1 MVQKQT
7 NEFKKGVCKV
17 SKKIAHCIHHTHW
30 DLIWYF
36 TAQDAAVQFSYNMRE
51 LLRGFKEG
59 SVENFFMDGQTAPID
74 EYLSMHPEDEACIRE
89 LVKSGK
95 LIIGPFNSQLDCFI
109 SSGESVVNNLR
120 IGMKTAR
127 KLGKISNIAYL
138 PDSFG
143 HSFDFPKI
151 FNKFGIR
158 DFVIT
163 RGVGESYGLGSEFYM
178 KSNDGSKLL
187 VCTML
192 SGYGYG
198 CYAFKEGILFEEGA
212 RDYNKIS
219 VGSLI
224 DRLLKFS
231 TVEHEFVFPLGF
243 DQNPAILN
251 IPEKIKEYNDK
262 QSDIEFKLTT
272 WKDFIKQVRKKG
284 ENLKIHEHELF
295 STQYHRVHK
304 SIFSARA
311 DIKGLQDRCE
321 RILTYEL
328 QPMMSMLDSLG
339 IEYDH
344 GLIDRAW
351 ETLVKCQT
359 HSSANLTDETNA
371 YIERE
376 TKNAFNLAVSMKYYL
391 MKLVSISLED
401 GERKSYPLVIFHTLP
416 KKRSIINEIKV
427 LTKTPNFKI
436 LDENGKNLSF
446 TVIDSRRKNCG
457 VLRKDAELIDPGKF
471 YYETDIVLETN
482 EFHGISYKTFDV
494 VETEEACLNRFCQ
507 YDRFIENG
515 RYKIYRNQD
524 GIVIYDKKLNIKL
537 EKAIYLEES
546 GDEGDS
552 FDYSYPDHD
561 LVLHDYMVDSQVEYR
576 IAKEVSIMSI
586 RGSMRVPSDLSKRR
600 NKINDKDMPYSIQIA
615 LKKGSNLIEISGE
628 VDNESEQHRVRLVFK
643 GTSGNEFSYGGTQ
656 YGYIKRETN
665 PKELKIWKEE
675 NWFEEPSP
683 TFPLLNHVSMVNENY
698 TASVF
703 TRSSK
708 EYEFIGDDFS
718 DIAVPLFRSYGAL
731 GYPDLNRRPG
741 RPSGLDYMVFST
753 PESQMKKKNKF
764 ELALSFEKEFDA
776 NKITN
781 AYIEYACEASYYQKQ
796 DFDKSIYPISY
807 FPTNPLSRTLPRSY
821 EFVELDHL
829 DGSFG
834 TIVKSD
840 FSESYIL
847 RIYNNKIQ
855 SSKGGEIKGYGENKK
870 VYLTDMLE
878 EPELHEVSREL
889 PDMANGELRIIK
901 IKK

>member
-1 MVQKQT
+1 M
-7 NEFKKGVCKV
+7 
-17 SKKIAHCIHHTHW
+17 SRKIAHCIHHTHW

-36 TAQDAAVQFSYNMRE
+36 TAQDAAVQFSYNMKE
-51 LLRGFKEG
+51 LLRGFQEG
-59 SVENFFMDGQTAPID
+59 KVENFFMDGQTAPID
-74 EYLSMHPEDEACIRE
+74 EYLSMHPEDEACIRD
-89 LVKSGK
+89 LVTRGK

-127 KLGKISNIAYL
+127 KLGNISKIAYL

-143 HSFDFPKI
+143 HSYDFPKI

-163 RGVGESYGLGSEFYM
+163 RGVGDSYGLGSEFYM
-178 KSNDGSKLL
+178 KSNDGSELL

-198 CYAFKEGILFEEGA
+198 CYAFKEGTLFEEEA

-224 DRLLKFS
+224 ERLLKFS
-231 TVEHEFVFPLGF
+231 TVENEFVFPLGF

-251 IPEKIKEYNDK
+251 IPEKIEEYNRK
-262 QSDIEFKLTT
+262 QEDIEFKLTT
-272 WKDFIKQVRKKG
+272 WEEFIRQVRKKG
-284 ENLKIHEHELF
+284 KNLKTHENELF

-328 QPMMSMLDSLG
+328 QPMMAMLDSLG
-339 IEYDH
+339 IGYDH

-376 TKNAFNLAVSMKYYL
+376 TKNAINLASSGKFYL
-391 MKLVSISLED
+391 MKLVSISLEE
-401 GERKSYPLVIFHTLP
+401 GGRKSYPLVIFHTLP
-416 KKRSIINEIKV
+416 EKRSIISEVKI

-436 LDENGKNLSF
+436 LEENGKELSF
-446 TVIDSRRKNCG
+446 TVISSRRKNCG
-457 VLRKDAELIDPGKF
+457 VLRRDAELIDPEKF
-471 YYETDIVLETN
+471 YYETDIVLEAN
-482 EFHGISYKTFDV
+482 EFCGISYKTFDV
-494 VETEEACLNRFCQ
+494 VETEEACMNLFSH
-507 YDRFIENG
+507 YDRFIENS

-524 GIVIYDKKLNIKL
+524 GIVIHDKKLGLKL
-537 EKAIYLEES
+537 EKAVYIEES

-561 LVLHDYMVDSQVEYR
+561 LILHDYMADAQVDYR
-576 IAKEVSIMSI
+576 IAEEISVMSI
-586 RGSMRVPSDLSKRR
+586 RGKMRIPSDLSKRR
-600 NKINDKDMPYSIQIA
+600 NKICDNEMAYSIHIA
-615 LKKGSNLIEISGE
+615 LKRESDVIEISGE
-628 VDNESEQHRVRLVFK
+628 IENESEQHRVRLVFK
-643 GTSGNEFSYGGTQ
+643 GTRGNEYSYAGTQ

-665 PKELKIWKEE
+665 PKELKLWKEE

-683 TFPLLNHVSMVNENY
+683 TFPLLNHVSMVNEDY

-708 EYEFIGDDFS
+708 EYEFTGDDFS

-753 PESQMKKKNKF
+753 PESQMKKKNRF
-764 ELALSFEKEFDA
+764 ELALFFEKEFDA

-796 DFDKSIYPISY
+796 DFDKSIQPISY
-807 FPTNPLSRTLPRSY
+807 FPTNPLERQLPRSY
-821 EFVELDHL
+821 EFIEIDHM

-847 RIYNNKIQ
+847 RIYNNKNH
-855 SSKGGEIKGYGENKK
+855 SSEGGEIKGCGADKK
-870 VYLTDMLE
+870 IYLTDMLE
-878 EPELHEVSREL
+878 EPEVTEVSGKL
-889 PDMANGELRIIK
+889 PEMTNGELRIIK